1 MPRTNGARVTA
12 TIAINSARAAAL
24 VLIDAQPD
32 CAHDWRE
39 VAGWIDAAANDLRV
53 SLSAEGVPAPFAT
66 DTARLAQYLD
76 AQLALAASLV
86 DSLAIGEAQRASE
99 HAQRRAATAPPGGP
113 VRSGHGASDLSPQAP
128 AKAER
133 TTNARKADR

>member
-1 MPRTNGARVTA
+1 MPRTNGARITTA
-12 TIAINSARAAAL
+12 LAINSARAAATAL
-24 VLIDAQPD
+24 VDLQPD

-53 SLSAEGVPAPFAT
+53 AITRDGLPAPFAT

-76 AQLALAASLV
+76 AQLSLAASLV

-113 VRSGHGASDLSPQAP
+113 VRSGHGASDLSPAAP